1 MIYGFYGGSGLL
13 RSVVRRDFVTLV
25 VSSQASSSEWVKFLF
40 FSFKFTFDVA
50 SY

>member
-40 FSFKFTFDVA
+40 LA
-50 SY
+50 LNLLLI